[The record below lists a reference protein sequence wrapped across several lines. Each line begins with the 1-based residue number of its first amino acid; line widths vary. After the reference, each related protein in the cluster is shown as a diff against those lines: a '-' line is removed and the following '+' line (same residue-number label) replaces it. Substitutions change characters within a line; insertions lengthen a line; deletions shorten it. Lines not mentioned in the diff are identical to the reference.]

1 MASPA
6 QPIPAP
12 QRITASNLPISA
24 STAADPKSEPG
35 VEVIV
40 DTLPVDPIAGLPELG
55 RARVAT
61 TKSVPASNDGHGNI
75 PLDDVPGVGIV
86 LANGINVYYI
96 DIAPHSEGTMHRT
109 TSTDYI
115 IVVQGT
121 LSFMTPAGPFNVETG
136 YGEAKETLA
145 HPGST
150 VVQRGIMHALSNR
163 TDQYVRLLGVVV
175 SSAPNRVP
183 VEADSSSAQ
192 QEPRILNDA
201 WLP

>member
-1 MASPA
+1 MASSA

-12 QRITASNLPISA
+12 QRIIASNLPISA

-40 DTLPVDPIAGLPELG
+40 HTLPLDPIPGLPELV

-61 TKSVPASNDGHGNI
+61 NAAVPTSNDGHGNI
-75 PLDDVPGVGIV
+75 PLDDVPGFGIV
-86 LANGINVYYI
+86 LPNGINMYYL

-109 TSTDYI
+109 TSTDYL
-115 IVVQGT
+115 IVIQGV
-121 LSFMTPAGPFNVETG
+121 LSFMTPAGPFNIATG

-145 HPGST
+145 HPGAT

-163 TDQYVRLLGVVV
+163 TDQWLRLLGVVV
-175 SSAPNRVP
+175 SSTPNCVP
-183 VEADSSSAQ
+183 VEADPSSAQ
-192 QEPRILNDA
+192 QEPRVLDDA
-201 WLP
+201 WLA